1 MAAFE
6 LVSDKQFIMAS
17 DTKDDHDIW
26 AFEYPGDPTRWDII
40 RPGHNW
46 GVGVRVG
53 NSEHAQFK
61 SLKVLG
67 VAIKGTQLTEL
78 ARDLILDSKVDNQNF
93 RLLVNR
99 LGHCLLRKVNNP
111 TIVMLRINDY
121 FGWSKYGVT
130 LPAATPTN
138 VLNKHDMYNWDTV
151 VDTRATMVAGE
162 QANGE
167 AKELRIKL
175 AEKEKK
181 VESLNLEL
189 EVCKKELEC
198 TKEIATKSKQIE
210 SLLSK
215 SVGDKEKEFERANLE
230 IAVCKKE
237 LECMKEMVTRGE
249 EIESVLRKSVGD
261 KEKEL
266 ERMSHRLTALN
277 GVLKGLVG
285 DDEHAEE
292 LMKRIV

>member
-167 AKELRIKL
+167 AKELR
-175 AEKEKK
+175 
-181 VESLNLEL
+181 
-189 EVCKKELEC
+189 
-198 TKEIATKSKQIE
+198 
-210 SLLSK
+210 
-215 SVGDKEKEFERANLE
+215 KEFERANLE

>member
-130 LPAATPTN
+130 LPGIVLTKLTNRQTVSGKTPVCCQTDPTNWLGWILITLNRFSKQSEPGQPSNSEPLTNTTASISGPDLETLSVRITVYNKNLICSFIHTTATFGYNLSVPPTGRFLVTFLTTLCTHIFTSKFSTYFLSGN
-138 VLNKHDMYNWDTV
+138 VLNTLFLGH
-151 VDTRATMVAGE
+151 
-162 QANGE
+162 
-167 AKELRIKL
+167 
-175 AEKEKK
+175 
-181 VESLNLEL
+181 
-189 EVCKKELEC
+189 
-198 TKEIATKSKQIE
+198 
-210 SLLSK
+210 
-215 SVGDKEKEFERANLE
+215 
-230 IAVCKKE
+230 
-237 LECMKEMVTRGE
+237 
-249 EIESVLRKSVGD
+249 
-261 KEKEL
+261 
-266 ERMSHRLTALN
+266 
-277 GVLKGLVG
+277 LV
-285 DDEHAEE
+285 HA
-292 LMKRIV
+292 

>member
-121 FGWSKYGVT
+121 FGWSK
-130 LPAATPTN
+130 
-138 VLNKHDMYNWDTV
+138 
-151 VDTRATMVAGE
+151 
-162 QANGE
+162 
-167 AKELRIKL
+167 
-175 AEKEKK
+175 
-181 VESLNLEL
+181 
-189 EVCKKELEC
+189 KELEC